1 MSHHGLLLLTRRQFL
16 RLLLM
21 AGGLAGCQGL
31 APNTPTFTLT
41 GEPAGSLSGTR
52 FFLED
57 DAVRYEPH
65 PAGCDRATI
74 HGTVQDAAGVG
85 LSSVTIHIWTGSP
98 DSASVLLTDGQG
110 VYETDVAG
118 GPTDQVYNLQ
128 IFDAATGS
136 QLSDVIVAEAV
147 PTCEHNLMTVNF
159 IAAQP

>member
-1 MSHHGLLLLTRRQFL
+1 MSDHVLTQFTRRQFL

-31 APNTPTFTLT
+31 IPSTATSAPTSGPSVSTL
-41 GEPAGSLSGTR
+41 R
-52 FFLED
+52 FLLED

-65 PAGCDRATI
+65 PAGCNRTTI
-74 HGTVQDAAGVG
+74 RGAVQDAAGVG
-85 LSSVTIHIWTGSP
+85 LSGLTIRVWTGSP
-98 DSASVLLTDGQG
+98 DTASVLLTDGQG
-110 VYETDVAG
+110 AYETDVAD

-128 IFDAATGS
+128 IFDAATGA

-159 IAAQP
+159 IAIQQ